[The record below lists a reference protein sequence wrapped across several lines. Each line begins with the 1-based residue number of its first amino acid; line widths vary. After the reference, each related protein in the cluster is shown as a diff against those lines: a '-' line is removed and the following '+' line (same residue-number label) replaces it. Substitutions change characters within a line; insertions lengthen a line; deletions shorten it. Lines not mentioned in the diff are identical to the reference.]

1 MLLYVFLG
9 ATYTTTEIPKAM
21 APAVVTLEM
30 VAHAAEPPG
39 VAVPASATCTVLAPS
54 NALRDCHV
62 TIEGTCAELY
72 TCPVNENVTELFL
85 LPDAS
90 VMAESYHSELN
101 MQNSAFELSI
111 ENT

>member
-1 MLLYVFLG
+1 MLLYVFWG
-9 ATYTTTEIPKAM
+9 ATYTTTEIPKVM

-39 VAVPASATCTVLAPS
+39 LAVPASAPCTVLTPS
-54 NALRDCHV
+54 NALPDCHV
-62 TIEGTCAELY
+62 TVEGTCAELY

-90 VMAESYHSELN
+90 VMAESYHSELCVC
-101 MQNSAFELSI
+101 SS
-111 ENT
+111 